1 MRPRARAV
9 LRIALALALLAV
21 LLWWV
26 DPRALW
32 PLLAGADP
40 LWLALG
46 LAAAV
51 AANAASALRWWLLA
65 RWLGARVS
73 AGWALVKYFHGVAIN
88 AVLPGAVVGGDLY
101 RAHALTRAGLPAMES
116 GVSVLVDRVGGLWV
130 LIVLGALAAA
140 WGLAAGGGAAALR
153 ALGLDLAG
161 HGPALLA
168 GAAALG
174 LLLPLVLLLAWRRG
188 LSPAT
193 AAAAPPRWPSRLARL
208 AQRPHALAQYGWQV
222 LGSVVVQLLSV
233 GALLCAGQAVGVE
246 LPAWAWAVAAV
257 PVFLLA
263 ALPIGFGGWG
273 TREVAAVL
281 ALTAFG
287 VGAAEAVV
295 VALLYGLAALLQAL
309 AVAAAGGLRAARGSA
324 R

>member
-1 MRPRARAV
+1 MSPRARAA
-9 LRIALALALLAV
+9 LRIALALALLAA

-46 LAAAV
+46 LGAAV

-65 RWLGARVS
+65 RWLGAGVS
-73 AGWALVKYFHGVAIN
+73 PGWALVRYFHGVAIN

-101 RAHALTRAGLPAMES
+101 RAHALTRAGLPAMEA
-116 GVSVLVDRVGGLWV
+116 GVAVLGDRVGGLWV
-130 LIVLGALAAA
+130 LVVLGALAAA
-140 WGLAAGGGAAALR
+140 WGLAAGGGAAALGT
-153 ALGLDLAG
+153 LGLDLAG

-174 LLLPLVLLLAWRRG
+174 LLLPLALLLAWRHG
-188 LSPAT
+188 LRP
-193 AAAAPPRWPSRLARL
+193 AAAAPLRWPARLARL
-208 AQRPHALAQYGWQV
+208 AQRPRAPAQYGWQV

-233 GALLCAGQAVGVE
+233 GALLCAGQAIGVD

-273 TREVAAVL
+273 TREAAAVL
-281 ALTAFG
+281 TLAAFG
-287 VGAAEAVV
+287 VGAAEALV

-309 AVAAAGGLRAARGSA
+309 AVAAAGGLRALRGGAR
-324 R
+324 